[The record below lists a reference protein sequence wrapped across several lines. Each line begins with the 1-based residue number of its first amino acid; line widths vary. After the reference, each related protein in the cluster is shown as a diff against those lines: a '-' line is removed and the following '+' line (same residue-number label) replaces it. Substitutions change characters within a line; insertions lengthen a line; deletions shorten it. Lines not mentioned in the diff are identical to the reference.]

1 MDKISKAAAALGKIG
16 GKKNT
21 DAQNKARA
29 ANGAKGGRPRGL
41 KIIGGP
47 VLENDVDFKRII
59 DGFEIFADAVSSHGI
74 TTETRMTWG
83 KKRLSLEWGD
93 MGSIIAH

>member
-1 MDKISKAAAALGKIG
+1 MDKISKAAAALGKKG
-16 GKKNT
+16 GSSKSEAKQ
-21 DAQNKARA
+21 AAVR